1 MSLVLI
7 KNCDIQFFFFFSVLL
22 FLVWLLSSTMQQS
35 KGRRKL
41 VGILWF
47 LIRATIT
54 FPLTKDKRSKHQL
67 WELFTVANLRY
78 QLS

>member
-7 KNCDIQFFFFFSVLL
+7 KNCDIQFFFFSVLL
-22 FLVWLLSSTMQQS
+22 FLVWLFRSAMQQS

-47 LIRATIT
+47 LIRVTIT
-54 FPLTKDKRSKHQL
+54 FPLTKD
-67 WELFTVANLRY
+67 
-78 QLS
+78 

>member
-7 KNCDIQFFFFFSVLL
+7 KNCDIQFFFRSCCFWFWLFS
-22 FLVWLLSSTMQQS
+22 SAMQQS

-54 FPLTKDKRSKHQL
+54 FPLTKD
-67 WELFTVANLRY
+67 
-78 QLS
+78 

>member
-7 KNCDIQFFFFFSVLL
+7 KNCDIQFFFFSVLL
-22 FLVWLLSSTMQQS
+22 FLVWLFSSAMQQS
-35 KGRRKL
+35 KSRRKL

-54 FPLTKDKRSKHQL
+54 FPLTKD
-67 WELFTVANLRY
+67 
-78 QLS
+78 